1 MPNIRS
7 TLKPY
12 LDPKSDPA
20 LRTLAL
26 VGADEPALQAAAI
39 DPKLGTGMFRVRLA
53 RGERDQAVDWF
64 LAYGT
69 ALPPPAQ
76 ADVMVDW
83 LATDPT
89 AFDAK
94 LRKAG

>member
-1 MPNIRS
+1 
-7 TLKPY
+7 
-12 LDPKSDPA
+12 
-20 LRTLAL
+20 
-26 VGADEPALQAAAI
+26 
-39 DPKLGTGMFRVRLA
+39 MFRVRLA

-83 LATDPT
+83 LAAVDTGQPT
-89 AFDAK
+89 ASVK
-94 LRKAG
+94 LKK